1 MAAVELYH
9 YHPSFILSLVSL
21 GLFSASTVVCVL
33 QMIRCRTWF
42 FIPFLLGCAVE
53 ATGYAFRAASASES
67 PDWTFVPYTI
77 QTFAF
82 LLGPNLITA
91 SIYMILSKIIIA
103 LDADIYALVPVKVI
117 PKVFISGDAIALAAQ
132 FTGAGILVNATSIS
146 QQRTAQ
152 LIIIGGLAF
161 QVYFF
166 GFFTSVLH
174 IVHCRIIDNPSRKST
189 NLTIPWKRWIIV
201 LYIACG
207 LVVARSVYRV
217 LEYATGPLGILQA
230 TEIYFYI
237 FDAGF
242 IFLTTLLLNIFHPR
256 QLSTVSTDDL
266 EDTDV
271 ETVPATP
278 SKPPPPYQPP
288 RTPPKH
294 LQPPPYLPSYA
305 NLRNRG
311 SYYHYPQSPYR
322 TQSYI
327 QYPPPL
333 HYYQQRRPP
342 TLAHHRPW
350 TNRTYKSFNTSLS
363 SSSSFVSIYNPKTG
377 QYEPFRR

>member
-1 MAAVELYH
+1 MPRHTYYAQQH
-9 YHPSFILSLVSL
+9 DNP
-21 GLFSASTVVCVL
+21 
-33 QMIRCRTWF
+33 
-42 FIPFLLGCAVE
+42 VE
-53 ATGYAFRAASASES
+53 AAGYACRAISASES
-67 PDWTFVPYTI
+67 PDWTFVPYAI

-82 LLGPNLITA
+82 LLGPSLITA
-91 SIYMILSKIIIA
+91 SIYMILSKIIIS
-103 LDADIYALVPVKVI
+103 LDADIYSLVPVKVI
-117 PKVFISGDAIALAAQ
+117 PRVFIFGDMVSLAAQ
-132 FTGAGILVNATSIS
+132 FTGAGILINANSIS

-174 IVHCRIIDNPSRKST
+174 IVHSRIIDNSSRRSI
-189 NLTIPWKRWIIV
+189 NMTIPWKRWIIV

-207 LVVARSVYRV
+207 LVIARSVYRV
-217 LEYATGPLGILQA
+217 IEYATGPLGILQA
-230 TEIYFYI
+230 TEIYFYV

-242 IFLTTLLLNIFHPR
+242 IFLVTLLLNIFHPR
-256 QLSTVSTDDL
+256 QLATVSSEDL
-266 EDTDV
+266 TDV
-271 ETVPATP
+271 ETVIVTP
-278 SKPPPPYQPP
+278 SKPPPQYQPP
-288 RTPPKH
+288 RTPPKYP
-294 LQPPPYLPSYA
+294 QPLEYLPSYA

-311 SYYHYPQSPYR
+311 PCYHYPQSPYR

-333 HYYQQRRPP
+333 HYYQLRRPP
-342 TLAHHRPW
+342 TLAHHRPR

-363 SSSSFVSIYNPKTG
+363 SSSSFVSIYNPQTG